1 MLIENFVLLGVE
13 PRGGHFCCH
22 GNADRIANALAER
35 PRRAFHSWRVT
46 KFGMARRFGMQ
57 LPEPFDLRHRHIV
70 TAHVQPGVKE
80 HAAVPA
86 GEDEDIAIDP
96 ARLVWVVFQRIAEE
110 DRSDLRAAERQ
121 PKMPR
126 LRSLYRIHAQTA
138 RLSRS
143 F

>member
-1 MLIENFVLLGVE
+1 MLIENLVLGGVE

-22 GNADRIANALAER
+22 GNSNRIANALAER
-35 PRRAFHSWRVT
+35 PRRAFHSGRVT

-57 LPEPFDLRHRHIV
+57 LPEPFDLRRRHIV

-96 ARLVWVVFQRIAEE
+96 ARLVWVVSQRIPEE
-110 DRSDLRAAERQ
+110 YCAYFSATERQ
-121 PKMPR
+121 
-126 LRSLYRIHAQTA
+126 
-138 RLSRS
+138 
-143 F
+143 

>member
-1 MLIENFVLLGVE
+1 MLIENFVLGGVE
-13 PRGGHFCCH
+13 PRGGDLCRH
-22 GNADRIANALAER
+22 GNADRIADALTKWAG
-35 PRRAFHSWRVT
+35 RAFHSGRVA
-46 KFGMARRFGMQ
+46 KFRMSRRLGMQ

-86 GEDEDIAIDP
+86 GEDEDIAIHP